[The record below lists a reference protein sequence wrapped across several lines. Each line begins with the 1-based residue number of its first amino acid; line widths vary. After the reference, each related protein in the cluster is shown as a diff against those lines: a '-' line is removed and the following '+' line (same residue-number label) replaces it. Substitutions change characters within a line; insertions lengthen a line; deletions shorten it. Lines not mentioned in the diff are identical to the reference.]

1 VVSPWAAAAA
11 VADDDAGVMVIDRDA
26 EMLMKELSYGSKAY
40 PIHHLQ
46 HSFVVY

>member
-1 VVSPWAAAAA
+1 VISTWPAAAA
-11 VADDDAGVMVIDRDA
+11 DAGVMVIDRDA